1 MDEIWKDIVG
11 YEGLYQVSNMGRVRS
26 KERIFESKGTGRY
39 KRNAQILS
47 LGKHSKGYLTV
58 TLFKNGKYKR
68 FLIHR
73 LVAKSFL
80 PRDIFKNQVN
90 HIDGNKTNN
99 NISNIEWCDS
109 SENQIHRR
117 DILKKKFA
125 PGKPVIQ
132 IDNKGNNIR
141 EFESISQAA
150 KSTGIKSQNIS
161 CVCQGKNRQAGGF
174 RWEFIK
180 NK

>member
-47 LGKHSKGYLTV
+47 LGKHSKGYLT
-58 TLFKNGKYKR
+58 
-68 FLIHR
+68 
-73 LVAKSFL
+73 
-80 PRDIFKNQVN
+80 
-90 HIDGNKTNN
+90 
-99 NISNIEWCDS
+99 
-109 SENQIHRR
+109 
-117 DILKKKFA
+117 
-125 PGKPVIQ
+125 
-132 IDNKGNNIR
+132 
-141 EFESISQAA
+141 A

>member
-47 LGKHSKGYLTV
+47 LGK
-58 TLFKNGKYKR
+58 
-68 FLIHR
+68 
-73 LVAKSFL
+73 
-80 PRDIFKNQVN
+80 
-90 HIDGNKTNN
+90 
-99 NISNIEWCDS
+99 
-109 SENQIHRR
+109 
-117 DILKKKFA
+117 
-125 PGKPVIQ
+125 
-132 IDNKGNNIR
+132 
-141 EFESISQAA
+141 ISQAA

>member
-80 PRDIFKNQVN
+80 PRDPKEGDGDLITRTQSFIRQKAGHDKSKFKEAAIEIALLQKSPASQVWFM
-90 HIDGNKTNN
+90 GCGQLL
-99 NISNIEWCDS
+99 IE
-109 SENQIHRR
+109 E
-117 DILKKKFA
+117 LE
-125 PGKPVIQ
+125 V
-132 IDNKGNNIR
+132 
-141 EFESISQAA
+141 
-150 KSTGIKSQNIS
+150 
-161 CVCQGKNRQAGGF
+161 
-174 RWEFIK
+174 
-180 NK
+180 

>member
-73 LVAKSFL
+73 LVAKSYV
-80 PRDIFKNQVN
+80 KVK
-90 HIDGNKTNN
+90 IDKLEVLGGN
-99 NISNIEWCDS
+99 
-109 SENQIHRR
+109 
-117 DILKKKFA
+117 L
-125 PGKPVIQ
+125 
-132 IDNKGNNIR
+132 
-141 EFESISQAA
+141 
-150 KSTGIKSQNIS
+150 
-161 CVCQGKNRQAGGF
+161 
-174 RWEFIK
+174 
-180 NK
+180 